1 MQKWTIR
8 LLIISTFFFLISC
21 KSYKLVD
28 VVRSEFNEETVFNS
42 YFSDVEI
49 DYVYKAHIEVYGNDL
64 SGIFVAKKINDSV
77 HRVVFATDF
86 GNKLLDFEISE
97 NDFKVNYIVEDL
109 DRKLIVNTL
118 QKDFQLLLKQKFLV
132 EETLENQTYVIYKS
146 KQDKRYN
153 YLFKSKQE
161 NKIIKLIHASKR
173 KEKVVITFESKDNK
187 FADNIIILHH
197 NIKLKIELNKI
208 EN

>member
-1 MQKWTIR
+1 MQKWMIR
-8 LLIISTFFFLISC
+8 LLIISFSVLLFSC
-21 KSYKLVD
+21 KTYKIDD
-28 VVRSEFNEETVFNS
+28 VVKVETKEKVTYNN
-42 YFSDVEI
+42 YFSDSEM
-49 DYVYKAHIEVYGNDL
+49 DYVYKTQIEVYGNSL
-64 SGIFVAKKINDSV
+64 SGIFVAKKMNDSI
-77 HRVVFATDF
+77 HRVVFTTDF

-97 NDFKVNYIVEDL
+97 KDFKVNYIIEDL

-118 QKDFQLLLKQKFLV
+118 KKDFQLLLKHKFLV
-132 EETLENQTYVIYKS
+132 EEVLENELDIIYKS
-146 KQDKRYN
+146 KQDKKYN
-153 YLFKSKQE
+153 YLFKSKQD
-161 NKIIKLIHASKR
+161 NKTFKLISASKS